1 MGGGGGSV
9 APNGLVIG
17 NDGVLG
23 HLDFRFGIKEA
34 RLLKE
39 QVVGYGECEQAGGNT
54 A

>member
-1 MGGGGGSV
+1 MGGGGGLV

-23 HLDFRFGIKEA
+23 HLDFRFGNQEC

-39 QVVGYGECEQAGGNT
+39 QVVGYGGNT